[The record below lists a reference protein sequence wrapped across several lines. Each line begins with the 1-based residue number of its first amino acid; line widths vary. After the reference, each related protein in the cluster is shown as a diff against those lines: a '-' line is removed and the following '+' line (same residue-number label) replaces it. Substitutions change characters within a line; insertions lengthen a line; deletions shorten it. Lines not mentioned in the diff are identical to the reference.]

1 MEQTGADSA
10 AALSYDMKIV
20 GLVKNSTIFLY
31 ISKNK
36 RNFAA
41 KITRRINMKSCNKIL
56 FHLLA
61 LLFLAS
67 CGSTKD
73 VPYFQNVDSVDLSKS
88 QYLFDAHIMPKDQL
102 NITVSTTNDEAAV
115 PFNMT
120 VPTPMTVGQRSS
132 YSQAMLQMYL
142 VDNDGNINF
151 PVVGTLHVGG
161 LTKSEAEKMI
171 QEKIRPYMSKE
182 ENPIVTV
189 RMSGYQISVLGEVAR
204 PGTFTVSREKISILE
219 ALAQAGDL
227 TIYGQRKNVQL
238 IREDATGKK
247 NIHVFDLTDA
257 NIINSPY
264 FYLQQNDVIYVTPN
278 KVKAQNSSVGS
289 MTTLWFSA
297 TSIVISLTSLLYNI
311 LK

>member
-1 MEQTGADSA
+1 
-10 AALSYDMKIV
+10 MKIIR
-20 GLVKNSTIFLY
+20 K
-31 ISKNK
+31 
-36 RNFAA
+36 
-41 KITRRINMKSCNKIL
+41 L
-56 FHLLA
+56 FYSLSVAVL
-61 LLFLAS
+61 LAS
-67 CGSTKD
+67 CGSQKD
-73 VPYFQNVDSVDLSKS
+73 VPYFQNSESVDLTKS
-88 QYLFDAHIMPKDQL
+88 QYLYDARIMPKDQL
-102 NITVSTTNDEAAV
+102 TITVSTMDEQAAA

-120 VPTPMTVGQRSS
+120 VPTPYSVNNRST
-132 YSQAMLQMYL
+132 YSQAMLQTYL
-142 VDNDGNINF
+142 VDNDGMINF
-151 PVVGTLHVGG
+151 PVVGQLKVGG
-161 LTKSEAEKMI
+161 LTKSETEKMI
-171 QEKIRPYMSKE
+171 EEKIRPYMADG

-189 RMSGYQISVLGEVAR
+189 RMTGYQISVIGEVAR

-247 NIHVFDLTDA
+247 SIYVFDLTDA
-257 NIINSPY
+257 DIINSPY

-297 TSIVISLTSLLYNI
+297 TSILISLTSLLYNI